1 LVAEGD
7 VRIGWRDRCAWVT
20 IDRPPLNLFTPKLI
34 ELIAETFTSLTQD
47 ASVCA
52 AAITGAGR
60 HLTGGMQIEELRD
73 LSSASAE
80 TMISG
85 LRDAIEA
92 IHQAPFPTVA
102 MINGACLGAGFEL
115 VMACDLRVLSSDARL
130 GLPEV
135 RIGIPSVIH
144 AALLPGLIGPGRAAE
159 LLLTGE
165 AIQADQALQWGLAN
179 RVVEPD
185 HLLPETER
193 LVEAILRC
201 SPAAIRL
208 QKELMIRW
216 RNADQHAA
224 IGMGVDAFRRAYATD
239 EPREAMQAF
248 LEKRPPAY
256 G

>member
-1 LVAEGD
+1 MVAEGD
-7 VRIGWRDRCAWVT
+7 IRITWQGRCAWVT

-34 ELIAETFTSLTQD
+34 EQIAETFTSLAQD
-47 ASVCA
+47 ASVGA

-73 LSSASAE
+73 LSRASAE
-80 TMISG
+80 TLITG

-102 MINGACLGAGFEL
+102 MVNGACLGAGFEL

-144 AALLPGLIGPGRAAE
+144 AALLTRLIGPGRAAE

-165 AIQADQALQWGLAN
+165 AIPAGQALQWGLAN
-179 RVVEPD
+179 RVVGPD
-185 HLLPETER
+185 HLLAETER
-193 LVEAILRC
+193 LVDEILRC

-208 QKELMIRW
+208 QKELIIRW
-216 RNADQHAA
+216 RNVDQRAA
-224 IGMGVDAFRRAYATD
+224 INMGVTAFGRAYATD

-248 LEKRPPAY
+248 LEKRPPDY
-256 G
+256 E